1 MGIFDLFTSNP
12 PKKSTRSCKSA
23 LEQAVDN
30 NRRGM
35 SCEKSG
41 NIDKAI
47 TYYEKN
53 VTNRFEG
60 NRPYDRLAIIYRK
73 RKDYDNEVRV
83 LETAIDVFKN
93 INSGRQDAA
102 PKLAKF
108 KTRLSKA
115 KELQNKQ

>member
-1 MGIFDLFTSNP
+1 MGIFDLFTTGT
-12 PKKSTRSCKSA
+12 PKKSTGNSKST
-23 LEQAVDN
+23 LDQAVDN
-30 NRRGM
+30 NHKGM

-47 TYYEKN
+47 MYYERN

-93 INSGRQDAA
+93 INSGRQDVA

-108 KTRLSKA
+108 KMRLSKA
-115 KELQNKQ
+115 KELQKKQ